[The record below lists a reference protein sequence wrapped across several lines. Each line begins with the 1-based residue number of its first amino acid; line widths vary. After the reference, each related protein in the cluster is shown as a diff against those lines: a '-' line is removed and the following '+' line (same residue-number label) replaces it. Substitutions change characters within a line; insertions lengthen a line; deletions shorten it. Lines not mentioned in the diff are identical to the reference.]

1 MITRQ
6 EVDKVVDSVLDHFNI
21 DLNKLSLTESIEF
34 YNEIYHSVGII

>member
-6 EVDKVVDSVLDHFNI
+6 EVDKVVDSVLDYFKI
-21 DLNKLSLTESIEF
+21 DLKKLSLNESIEF